1 MIGISLTIQA
11 RHIDFNSPALWCIAL
26 SRTEYVLVWIIYM
39 NLKINNMKVK
49 EIKLLKE
56 LLKKYISDF
65 NSETDCYEKWMESV
79 QDEVR
84 WLLSE
89 EE

>member
-1 MIGISLTIQA
+1 
-11 RHIDFNSPALWCIAL
+11 
-26 SRTEYVLVWIIYM
+26 
-39 NLKINNMKVK
+39 MKVK

-56 LLKKYISDF
+56 LLKKYLSDY
-65 NSETDCYEKWMESV
+65 NPEVDCYEKWMESV

>member
-1 MIGISLTIQA
+1 
-11 RHIDFNSPALWCIAL
+11 
-26 SRTEYVLVWIIYM
+26 
-39 NLKINNMKVK
+39 MKLK

-56 LLKKYISDF
+56 LLKKYLPDF
-65 NSETDCYEKWMESV
+65 NPKTDCYEKWMESV

>member
-1 MIGISLTIQA
+1 
-11 RHIDFNSPALWCIAL
+11 
-26 SRTEYVLVWIIYM
+26 
-39 NLKINNMKVK
+39 MKVK

-56 LLKKYISDF
+56 LLKKYLSDY
-65 NSETDCYEKWMESV
+65 NPEVDCYEKWMESV

-89 EE
+89 DEQYQ

>member
-1 MIGISLTIQA
+1 
-11 RHIDFNSPALWCIAL
+11 
-26 SRTEYVLVWIIYM
+26 
-39 NLKINNMKVK
+39 MKEK
-49 EIKLLKE
+49 EIKLLKK
-56 LLKKYISDF
+56 LLKKYLSDF
-65 NSETDCYEKWMESV
+65 NPKTDCYEKWMESV